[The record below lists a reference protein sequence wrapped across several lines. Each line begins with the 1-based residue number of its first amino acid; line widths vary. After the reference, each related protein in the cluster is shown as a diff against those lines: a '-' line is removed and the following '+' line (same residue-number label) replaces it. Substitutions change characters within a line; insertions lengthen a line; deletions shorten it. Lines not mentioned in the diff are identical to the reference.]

1 MRRCEMM
8 VRAAPDVHL
17 FYWAA
22 ASKRSKKISIMRH
35 PTDIYEEETMR
46 HDEGLKTGKTANHAD
61 SRPEQETGRPEDAA
75 EARVDARAGDR
86 VGAQTLDAADDA
98 APGIALERAEL
109 ERVQTERDQLLDR
122 LARLQAEFDNYRKRE
137 ARERAEYREY
147 ALVNTVE
154 QFLPVLDNF
163 QLALRSQGSAEQ
175 LRSGVDLIVRQME
188 EILRSLGVQP
198 VPTVETQFNPRQ
210 HEAIEM
216 VERDDLP
223 DQQVIEEVRR
233 GYTLRD
239 RLLRP
244 ALVRVA
250 NNPKQKTA

>member
-1 MRRCEMM
+1 M
-8 VRAAPDVHL
+8 P
-17 FYWAA
+17 
-22 ASKRSKKISIMRH
+22 H
-35 PTDIYEEETMR
+35 PTDLDEKETMR
-46 HDEGLKTGKTANHAD
+46 QTESKTSQSNPTKA
-61 SRPEQETGRPEDAA
+61 
-75 EARVDARAGDR
+75 
-86 VGAQTLDAADDA
+86 A
-98 APGIALERAEL
+98 APLEDETQNQPRSATREEDDNLPDVSASDETASRAEL
-109 ERVQTERDQLLDR
+109 EQLRGERDQLLDR

-137 ARERAEYREY
+137 ARERTEYRDY
-147 ALVNTVE
+147 ALANTVE

-163 QLALRSQGSAEQ
+163 HLALRSKGTAEQ

-188 EILRSLGVQP
+188 EIVRTLGVQP
-198 VPTVETQFNPRQ
+198 VPTVETQFDPRV

-223 DQQVIEEVRR
+223 DHQVMEEVRR

-239 RLLRP
+239 RLIRP

>member
-1 MRRCEMM
+1 MRKNETLN
-8 VRAAPDVHL
+8 VE
-17 FYWAA
+17 
-22 ASKRSKKISIMRH
+22 
-35 PTDIYEEETMR
+35 PTNIPT
-46 HDEGLKTGKTANHAD
+46 
-61 SRPEQETGRPEDAA
+61 AA
-75 EARVDARAGDR
+75 ESVLPDEPDGQLPA
-86 VGAQTLDAADDA
+86 AQLPPREAA
-98 APGIALERAEL
+98 EESSQRAEA
-109 ERVQTERDQLLDR
+109 ERLQTERDQLFDR
-122 LARLQAEFDNYRKRE
+122 LARLQADFDNYRKRE
-137 ARERAEYREY
+137 ARERNEFRDY

-163 QLALRSQGSAEQ
+163 QLALRSQGTAEQ

-188 EILRSLGVQP
+188 EILRNLGVQP
-198 VPTVETQFNPRQ
+198 VPTTDARFDPRL

-223 DQQVIEEVRR
+223 DQQVMDEVRR

>member
-1 MRRCEMM
+1 MSHPTNLQEEEIMRQ
-8 VRAAPDVHL
+8 DDTL
-17 FYWAA
+17 K
-22 ASKRSKKISIMRH
+22 ASKAAGQQQNEPERQSGRH
-35 PTDIYEEETMR
+35 
-46 HDEGLKTGKTANHAD
+46 
-61 SRPEQETGRPEDAA
+61 AA
-75 EARVDARAGDR
+75 QPDGSQARVS
-86 VGAQTLDAADDA
+86 VEEAATA
-98 APGIALERAEL
+98 ANANLPELEASEAPVPQADY
-109 ERVQTERDQLLDR
+109 ERVQVERDQLLDR

-137 ARERAEYREY
+137 ARERTEYRDY
-147 ALVNTVE
+147 ALVNTIE

-163 QLALRSQGSAEQ
+163 QLALRSQGTAEQ

-188 EILRSLGVQP
+188 DIVRSLGVLP
-198 VPTVETQFNPRQ
+198 VPTLETRFDPRV

-223 DQQVIEEVRR
+223 DQQVMEEVRR
-233 GYTLRD
+233 GYTLRE